1 MKPNEVSQVLTLP
14 ANRLAVVVLN
24 SRTPARAAEFNE
36 VHDKVRDDYIRDK
49 SKDIVEAKAKEAA
62 DRLTKGED
70 INAVAKSMK
79 LDVVTTNFFGRSD
92 AVDGLGQAVYVEAA
106 FTKPE
111 GSILGPSEIP
121 PGSHTQVV
129 SRVAGKLG
137 ADPTAMAA
145 EKAQLTQQL
154 KSKKATMAASLLA
167 DSILTKLTSEGKIK
181 SHAEAIQRAIAT
193 YSRQ

>member
-1 MKPNEVSQVLTLP
+1 MQ
-14 ANRLAVVVLN
+14 
-24 SRTPARAAEFNE
+24 
-36 VHDKVRDDYIRDK
+36 DKVREDYIRDK
-49 SKDIVEAKAKEAA
+49 AKDIVEAKAKEAA
-62 DRLTKGED
+62 DRLSKGED

-79 LDVVTTNFFGRSD
+79 LEAVTTNYFGRSD

-106 FTKPE
+106 FTKPA
-111 GSILGPSEIP
+111 GTILGPSEIP

-129 SRVAGKLG
+129 SRVDGKLQ
-137 ADPTAMAA
+137 ADPAALAA

-154 KSKKATMAASLLA
+154 KSKKANEAASLLA
-167 DSILTKLTSEGKIK
+167 DSILTKLTSEGKVK